1 MFEKYTEKA
10 RKVIF
15 FARYEAGQ
23 FGASEIKSEHLLMG
37 LIREDKDLINKFF
50 NGSKNLLDLDFVY
63 KEVEIRTN
71 KSREHNTYNLE
82 LSPEVKRLLSCAKE
96 EYEKSQS
103 IYLGTEH
110 LLLGLL
116 RTEGVASEILR
127 GQGLS
132 FDSVRDRIE
141 HSIKRTSDTNDK
153 FGNIGIFRDFKLV
166 QTQEIIVLLCFV
178 ISAASLFI
186 SYTNFRSVVGRED
199 YQTLVVLFLLVIS
212 SLIAINYGI
221 YLTIKAIKAMLR
233 S

>member
-23 FGASEIKSEHLLMG
+23 FGASEIKSEHVLMA

-82 LSPEVKRLLSCAKE
+82 LSSEVKRLLSCAKE

-110 LLLGLL
+110 LLLGIL

-132 FDSVRDRIE
+132 FDSIRDRIE
-141 HSIKRTSDTNDK
+141 HSIKQKSDTN
-153 FGNIGIFRDFKLV
+153 NIRMLRDFKLV
-166 QTQEIIVLLCFV
+166 QTQEIIVLLSFV
-178 ISAASLFI
+178 ISTASLFI

-199 YQTLVVLFLLVIS
+199 YQTLIVLFSLVIS
-212 SLIAINYGI
+212 SVITISYGI
-221 YLTIKAIKAMLR
+221 YLTIKAIKIWLR